1 MKEKIGNFT
10 FCLFCFVSI
19 IFIFTNNKDVAEVII
34 NATNLFLRKVFV
46 SLFPM
51 FIINDILINLN
62 IPYYFYLVFNKLF
75 LKVFKTSGL
84 GAYVFIM
91 SLISGTPSNAY
102 ILKELVEERSL
113 SYEEASHF
121 LMFTYF
127 SNPLFLTIMLG
138 SIFDSKT
145 TLKIILIHYISNIL
159 IGILKRGK
167 APKITHQ
174 NFQLE
179 TRKRGKAPKITH
191 QNFQLET
198 RKRNGILIK
207 SINKSISTL
216 LMILGTVTFYM
227 LLTYIIT
234 YPFQNNILLKTCFS
248 GLLEITNGLNNLINL
263 NIYSK
268 IKEIIAIA
276 IISFGGLSI
285 HAQIKAIL
293 EDTQIKYKY
302 FLKGRL
308 LHTMISILLIII
320 I

>member
-102 ILKELVEERSL
+102 ILKELVEERKL

-174 NFQLE
+174 S
-179 TRKRGKAPKITH
+179 
-191 QNFQLET
+191 FQLET

-248 GLLEITNGLNNLINL
+248 GFLEITNGLNNLVNV

-285 HAQIKAIL
+285 HTQIKAIL

>member
-159 IGILKRGK
+159 IGIL
-167 APKITHQ
+167 
-174 NFQLE
+174 E
-179 TRKRGKAPKITH
+179 RGKAPKITH

-234 YPFQNNILLKTCFS
+234 YPFQDNILLKTCFS
-248 GLLEITNGLNNLINL
+248 GFLEITNGLNNLVNV

-285 HAQIKAIL
+285 HTQIKAIL

-308 LHTMISILLIII
+308 LHTMISILLTIII
-320 I
+320 

>member
-1 MKEKIGNFT
+1 MKEKIGNFI

-102 ILKELVEERSL
+102 ILKELVEERKL

-179 TRKRGKAPKITH
+179 TRKR
-191 QNFQLET
+191 
-198 RKRNGILIK
+198 NGILIK

-248 GLLEITNGLNNLINL
+248 GFLEITNGLNNLINV

-285 HAQIKAIL
+285 HTQIKAIL

-302 FLKGRL
+302 
-308 LHTMISILLIII
+308 HENHI
-320 I
+320 

>member
-102 ILKELVEERSL
+102 ILKELVEERKL

-145 TLKIILIHYISNIL
+145 TLKIILIHYIANII

-174 NFQLE
+174 S
-179 TRKRGKAPKITH
+179 
-191 QNFQLET
+191 FQLET

-234 YPFQNNILLKTCFS
+234 YPFQNNVLLKTCFS
-248 GLLEITNGLNNLINL
+248 GFLEITNGLNNLVNV

-285 HAQIKAIL
+285 HTQIKAIL

>member
-102 ILKELVEERSL
+102 ILKELVEERKL

-174 NFQLE
+174 S
-179 TRKRGKAPKITH
+179 
-191 QNFQLET
+191 FQLET

-248 GLLEITNGLNNLINL
+248 GFLEITNGLNNLINV

-285 HAQIKAIL
+285 HTQIKAIL

>member
-102 ILKELVEERSL
+102 ILKELVEERKL

-159 IGILKRGK
+159 IGIL
-167 APKITHQ
+167 
-174 NFQLE
+174 
-179 TRKRGKAPKITH
+179 KRGKAPKITH

-285 HAQIKAIL
+285 HTQIKAIL

>member
-179 TRKRGKAPKITH
+179 TRKR
-191 QNFQLET
+191 
-198 RKRNGILIK
+198 NGILIK

-234 YPFQNNILLKTCFS
+234 YPFQDNILLKTCFS
-248 GLLEITNGLNNLINL
+248 GFLEITNGLNNLVDV

-285 HAQIKAIL
+285 HTQIKAIL

>member
-102 ILKELVEERSL
+102 ILKELVEERKL

-174 NFQLE
+174 S
-179 TRKRGKAPKITH
+179 
-191 QNFQLET
+191 FQLET

-248 GLLEITNGLNNLINL
+248 GFLEITNGLNNLINL

-285 HAQIKAIL
+285 HTQIKAIL
-293 EDTQIKYKY
+293 EDTQIKYEY

>member
-102 ILKELVEERSL
+102 ILKELVEERKL

-145 TLKIILIHYISNIL
+145 TLKIENYISNIL
-159 IGILKRGK
+159 IGIL
-167 APKITHQ
+167 
-174 NFQLE
+174 
-179 TRKRGKAPKITH
+179 KRGKAPKITH

-248 GLLEITNGLNNLINL
+248 GFLEITNGLNNLVNV

-285 HAQIKAIL
+285 HTQIKAIL